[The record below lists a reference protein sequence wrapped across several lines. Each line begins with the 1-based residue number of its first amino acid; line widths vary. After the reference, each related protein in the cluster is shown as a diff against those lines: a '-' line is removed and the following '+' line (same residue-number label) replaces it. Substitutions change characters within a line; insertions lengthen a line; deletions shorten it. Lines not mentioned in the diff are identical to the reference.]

1 MGGSFNA
8 GFLEAAVLSLPA
20 RGLAALGKSTK
31 PELSS
36 RFKAIRALRVCKRP
50 EGPLQSSHWQSCRDK
65 ARRDSP
71 RPCWL
76 RRAII
81 SGLNSRPQIITSPQ
95 STNEPTVSSKK
106 VMEHD
111 QPAGRGRNV
120 RRAVKFQARLIV
132 RNRFDCCSLSHRERA
147 RVRGEG
153 I

>member
-111 QPAGRGRNV
+111 QLGERENRSPSFGHTHVGVGQDSV
-120 RRAVKFQARLIV
+120 R
-132 RNRFDCCSLSHRERA
+132 
-147 RVRGEG
+147 
-153 I
+153 

>member
-111 QPAGRGRNV
+111 QPLGRGCTILSAEDNPDPSAFHCPM
-120 RRAVKFQARLIV
+120 RAVP
-132 RNRFDCCSLSHRERA
+132 SP
-147 RVRGEG
+147 
-153 I
+153 